1 VSDTP
6 LVQPLVITIDART
19 GFGPE
24 FSHPYEKALGDLK
37 DVYRDEQAY
46 VALVESSGQ
55 QVAYQVNAT
64 APHDRTGELIVGTS
78 IVYPGKVGD
87 EFAMTRGHIHQIHD
101 RAEMYFCLAG
111 HGVML
116 LETLGGE
123 VRALEMRPGQV
134 VYVPGGWIHRSVNVG
149 PETLVT
155 LFAYSA
161 DAGQDYSVIER
172 SRGMAKLVVDDGQGS
187 WTLRDNVGY
196 EPRAAE

>member
-6 LVQPLVITIDART
+6 LVRPSVFTISAAT

-24 FSHPYEKALGDLK
+24 FSHRYQKALGELK
-37 DVYRDEQAY
+37 CVYRDEQAY
-46 VALVESSGQ
+46 VALAETSGG
-55 QVAYQVNAT
+55 QVSYEVNAT
-64 APHDRTGELIVGTS
+64 APHDRPGELIVGTS
-78 IVYPGKVGD
+78 VVYPGKVGD

-101 RAEMYFCLAG
+101 RAEMYYCLAG

-123 VRALEMRPGQV
+123 TQALEMRAGQG

-149 PETLVT
+149 SETLVT
-155 LFAYSA
+155 LFTYAA

-187 WTLRDNVGY
+187 WWLRDNADY
-196 EPRAAE
+196 APRAER